1 MGAVH
6 HLRQYRLPFE
16 AEAFIAAHKDC
27 PDDAALLQELW
38 TLVQPR
44 IWWREE
50 PVQSNDGT
58 QLVLGKQSLQI
69 DSCYVCKGL
78 QQCSRAVVMALT
90 IGAALPAE
98 AQRCAQQGQLYRS
111 SVADYLGS
119 HAVELLAESFC
130 QYLQQQLLAR
140 GLYPTL
146 RYSPGYGD
154 WALEGQT
161 AVFAFLDGC
170 QGEIRLSEN
179 YLMEPV
185 KSITAIVGLSHQWQQ
200 PVYPAGERNGFC
212 NGGHN
217 CAACVTWAC
226 RKGRKQ

>member
-50 PVQSNDGT
+50 PVQSNDGM

-78 QQCSRAVVMALT
+78 AAMQPRSCDGADHRRSIAGR
-90 IGAALPAE
+90 GAAL
-98 AQRCAQQGQLYRS
+98 
-111 SVADYLGS
+111 
-119 HAVELLAESFC
+119 
-130 QYLQQQLLAR
+130 
-140 GLYPTL
+140 
-146 RYSPGYGD
+146 
-154 WALEGQT
+154 
-161 AVFAFLDGC
+161 
-170 QGEIRLSEN
+170 
-179 YLMEPV
+179 
-185 KSITAIVGLSHQWQQ
+185 
-200 PVYPAGERNGFC
+200 
-212 NGGHN
+212 
-217 CAACVTWAC
+217 CAAGAAVPQQC
-226 RKGRKQ
+226 G